1 MHYWLSR
8 FRRFLLDPWVSRV
21 SYDGLVV
28 FAIAAVIWITFT
40 LFSVPV
46 YSLLVVVALP
56 IIVAAVNQALGLYST
71 HTLAKLPVKMVL
83 LITSVTLS
91 VGIFGVFTQFSL
103 SLILTGLFSVSA
115 LIFPRLLFNVKAL
128 TGGNS
133 FSQALQVMYRPH
145 FPVLVVGG
153 GGYIGSHVVEQL
165 LKAGHHVRVLD
176 SFIYGQNALADL
188 KDNPNLEIIEGD
200 VTDIFQVTQAL
211 QDVKAVVHLAG
222 IVGDPACSL
231 DDNLT
236 HHVNV
241 VSTRLLREAVKAF
254 KVPRFIFASSCSVY
268 GSNEHIVNETSELN
282 PVSLYA
288 RTKIG
293 SEQEL
298 LGDMY
303 DAFHPTILRFATVFG
318 HSRRMRFDLVTNLFT
333 AQAYYNGEITVTG
346 GDQWRPFIHVADVA
360 RAILLALEAPI
371 EKVSRQIFNV
381 GDDSLNFTIENVGR
395 EVVDIVKTKKGN
407 KTPKITV
414 KDFVD
419 DRRNYSVSFHK
430 INQVLGFKAEHTL
443 ASGITEMYDH
453 MRAGTYRKPHT
464 DFIYSNLEMTK
475 AVKKKFDTEE
485 YRQKHFSVLAQA

>member
-21 SYDGLVV
+21 SYDMAVA
-28 FAIAAVIWITFT
+28 FSIALIIFVS
-40 LFSVPV
+40 FSWFGVTSFSP
-46 YSLLVVVALP
+46 LVVVGLP
-56 IIVAAVNQALGLYST
+56 ILIAALNQTLGLYST
-71 HTLAKLPVKMVL
+71 HTMAVLPLKMA
-83 LITSVTLS
+83 LIVLS
-91 VGIFGVFTQFSL
+91 VVIGVAIFGVFSGFTLGLVLVGIFSA
-103 SLILTGLFSVSA
+103 SGLV
-115 LIFPRLLFNVKAL
+115 FPRLLFNVKAL
-128 TGGNS
+128 TGGSS

-153 GGYIGSHVVEQL
+153 GGYIGSHLVEQL

-176 SFIYGQNALADL
+176 SFIYGQNALEDL

-268 GSNEHIVNETSELN
+268 GANDQVVSETSELN

-333 AQAYYNGEITVTG
+333 AQAYYNGTITVTG

-360 RAILLALEAPI
+360 KAILMTLEAPL

-381 GDDSLNFTIENVGR
+381 GDDSLNATIEGVGQ
-395 EVVDIVKTKKGN
+395 EVVSIVRTKKG
-407 KTPKITV
+407 KKKPSIQV
-414 KDFVD
+414 SDFTA

-443 ASGITEMYDH
+443 AGGIKEMYDH
-453 MRAGTYRKPHT
+453 MVAGTYKKPYT

-475 AVKKKFDTEE
+475 AVKKKFETTE
-485 YRQKHFSVLAQA
+485 YREKHFSVLAQA